1 MMVLVGLTI
10 VAWRWRQRR
19 YLAVGWL
26 WYLGVLVPMIGIV
39 QVGEQAM
46 ADRFVYIPMIGV
58 AIAMVWAAWEITEE
72 KGISKQWIAVPA
84 TVVALV
90 LGVITYHQLG
100 YWKDGETLWRYTLSV
115 TQRNYMAHDN
125 LALVLDKQ
133 GRVEEAIPEFE
144 AAEALHRYPLSQ
156 VLSMGIY
163 LQRNQHVPEAIGMY
177 QKVLSRSEDPQ
188 QRATAWSQIG
198 MANVQVKNFAQ
209 AILSFENAL
218 KLNPKDAGALVGS
231 GLLAERSG
239 DWARAAAQLRVA
251 TDVAPTDVEFLLLAD
266 ALRGH
271 ARGLEA
277 EQVELSARKIS
288 LDLSVARNNA
298 DGTERFFGC
307 PAPEIGRSFH

>member
-1 MMVLVGLTI
+1 
-10 VAWRWRQRR
+10 
-19 YLAVGWL
+19 
-26 WYLGVLVPMIGIV
+26 
-39 QVGEQAM
+39 
-46 ADRFVYIPMIGV
+46 
-58 AIAMVWAAWEITEE
+58 
-72 KGISKQWIAVPA
+72 
-84 TVVALV
+84 
-90 LGVITYHQLG
+90 
-100 YWKDGETLWRYTLSV
+100 
-115 TQRNYMAHDN
+115 
-125 LALVLDKQ
+125 
-133 GRVEEAIPEFE
+133 
-144 AAEALHRYPLSQ
+144 
-156 VLSMGIY
+156 
-163 LQRNQHVPEAIGMY
+163 
-177 QKVLSRSEDPQ
+177 
-188 QRATAWSQIG
+188 